1 MDRLL
6 SGRRVLVVEDE
17 MLVVMMIEDMLADL
31 GCKSVT
37 SAATVDKA
45 LALIDAQVFDAAM
58 LDMNLNGNDSH
69 LVAEALSARGVPFV
83 YSTGNTGHG
92 MRDSYSDRPVL
103 KSHSNMKNWSRYLPA
118 SSSRRSSDSIVKG
131 AGGIV
136 TTAAWGFLL

>member
-1 MDRLL
+1 MDKLL

-17 MLVVMMIEDMLADL
+17 MLIAMMIEDMLTDL
-31 GCKSVT
+31 GCRSVT

-69 LVAEALSARGVPFV
+69 VVAEALAARGIPFV

-92 MRDSYSDRPVL
+92 MRDGYSDRPMLKKPFKYEELVSVL
-103 KSHSNMKNWSRYLPA
+103 TRLKLAPIER
-118 SSSRRSSDSIVKG
+118 
-131 AGGIV
+131 
-136 TTAAWGFLL
+136 